1 LNGVRL
7 ERALR
12 GYPEPFEAL
21 IGEVYQSDKDEYTFR
36 RDWFADCVG
45 KPL

>member
-1 LNGVRL
+1 LNGVGL

-12 GYPEPFEAL
+12 GYPELFEAL
-21 IGEVYQSDKDEYTFR
+21 IEEVYRSDTFR